1 MTNTL
6 HPFFHSTSIHISY
19 SHLNIDNIFHEIK
32 QKQCIFRKVVWFII
46 FWFLVTLQ
54 ILFKMIVYLIL
65 AVLGELSILLHSTHP
80 NWSLES
86 VHVLQVS
93 SPFISFIFYSK
104 YNYHLT
110 KSCLIIRKLLPQRY
124 QPLLLYSLLS
134 LFLL

>member
-1 MTNTL
+1 
-6 HPFFHSTSIHISY
+6 
-19 SHLNIDNIFHEIK
+19 
-32 QKQCIFRKVVWFII
+32 
-46 FWFLVTLQ
+46 
-54 ILFKMIVYLIL
+54 MIVYLIL
-65 AVLGELSILLHSTHP
+65 AVLGELSILLHITHP

-93 SPFISFIFYSK
+93 SPFNSFIFHSK

-124 QPLLLYSLLS
+124 QQLLLYSLLS